1 MSFNPASW
9 SIKNPLPTIVIF
21 LFIGMVGW
29 FSFRSLGID
38 DLPNIDIPV
47 VSVTVVQKGAS
58 PSELELQVTKK
69 VEDAVAGL
77 GDIKQILS
85 MVRDEVSITSVN
97 FELGTNAD
105 RATDEIRNSISQIRQ
120 DLPQDAEE
128 PIIEKVDV
136 FAEPVIA
143 YTLSSSQRSV
153 EQLSDL
159 VDREISR
166 GLLQIS
172 GVSRVERLGGVD
184 REIRV
189 NLDSQRL
196 QAFNITATQVNE
208 QIRSLN
214 ANLPAGRTEI
224 AGSENNVRT
233 IGSAKSVAEL
243 KKYRINLS
251 NNDTIPLESL
261 GMVEDGNAEV
271 RQSALLDGKPVV
283 AFVVQRTKNST
294 VVGVADKVVTKIAE
308 LKQQLP
314 QDLQFNLIFDRATA
328 IRASY
333 DATIDD
339 LLWGSLFTIITVG
352 LFLRDW
358 RTTLIAGIALPLSIL
373 PTFWVMRTCGY
384 TLNNMTLLG
393 LALALGNL
401 IDDAVCT
408 IEDTDRHLKMGKKPR
423 HAAFEAAKEL
433 GLGVLASAATI
444 ISVFLPVA
452 FMGGVPGQFFQ
463 PFGMTIV
470 SSTIFSS
477 IIAITV
483 TPMLCAYLLKDAP
496 LTDDRSVERRKG
508 NWRQIFDLLR
518 GKRRSQGLLQATQQ
532 QELLWQA
539 ESWREGGTGSSSA
552 IVLSNNSSLLFG
564 QPEPIAPPPKSSFY
578 RQLIAGAL
586 HNRFTVLIFAIVIFV
601 ASLQL
606 IPFIPQGLAGSGDSG
621 LSKVLLDLPPGT
633 RLQETETV
641 VGDISK
647 ILKEN
652 PAVASVFGTAGN
664 DGKVNTAS
672 IYVNLLPKEQRQTS
686 QKEFEKQ
693 MRAKFYQLPGV
704 RISFQNQG
712 AGGGTK
718 ALAIVLKGENVDV
731 LEQTAQNLESQMK
744 QISGLVEVS
753 SSINLVKPEAIV
765 LPDLARATDLGV
777 SVQAIASTAS
787 LALIGDNEAFLPKFN
802 LNDRQIPIRVQID
815 PKERQ
820 NINTLKNL
828 QIPSNDGS
836 LVPLSAVAEVKIASG
851 PVEITRI
858 DRSRQ
863 VMLEANLQGIALGD
877 ALELVNALPAL
888 NPLPAGIT
896 QEPVAGGEAEI
907 MEDVF
912 TRFSAALGLG
922 VISIYT
928 VLIVLYNS
936 FFYPLAILVALPL
949 SVGGALLALLVTQ
962 KELGVYALVG
972 MVLLMGLVTKN
983 AILLVDF
990 AIAGI
995 EEGKSKFQAVLEAG
1009 VSRLRPILMTSF
1021 STIAGMIPI
1030 ALELGADGEVR
1041 SPMAIA
1047 VIGGFTTSTMLTLVV
1062 VPVLFTYLS
1071 RKRKIG
1077 KREA

>member
-1 MSFNPASW
+1 MSLNPASW

-21 LFIGMVGW
+21 LFIGIVGW

-47 VSVTVVQKGAS
+47 VSITVTQKGAS
-58 PSELELQVTKK
+58 PSELEFQVTKK

-77 GDIKQILS
+77 GDIKQIIS
-85 MVRDEVSITSVN
+85 TVQDERSITSVN
-97 FELGTNAD
+97 FELGIDAN
-105 RATDEIRNSISQIRQ
+105 RAVDEIRNAISQIRQ
-120 DLPQDAEE
+120 DLPQDTEE
-128 PIIEKVDV
+128 PIVEKVDV

-153 EQLSDL
+153 EQLSDF
-159 VDREISR
+159 VDRDISR
-166 GLLQIS
+166 TLLKIQGIS
-172 GVSRVERLGGVD
+172 RIERLGGLD

-189 NLDSQRL
+189 NLDSKRL
-196 QAFNITATQVNE
+196 QALNITATQVNDG
-208 QIRSLN
+208 IRSLN
-214 ANLPAGRTEI
+214 ANLPAGRTEL

-233 IGSAKSVAEL
+233 IGSAKTIEEL
-243 KKYRINLS
+243 RKYRINLS
-251 NNDTIPLESL
+251 NNDTVTLDSL
-261 GMVEDGNAEV
+261 GTVEDGNAEV
-271 RQSALLDGKPVV
+271 RQTAFLNGQPVV
-283 AFVVQRTKNST
+283 AFVVQRTKAST
-294 VVGVADKVVTKIAE
+294 VVGVADKVAAE
-308 LKQQLP
+308 IGELQKKLPKDLKF
-314 QDLQFNLIFDRATA
+314 DLIFNQGVP
-328 IRASY
+328 IRAAY
-333 DATIDD
+333 DGMIDD
-339 LLWGSLFTIITVG
+339 LLWGSLFTVLTVG
-352 LFLRDW
+352 LFLQNW

-373 PTFWVMRTCGY
+373 PTFWVMRSCGY
-384 TLNNMTLLG
+384 TLNSMTLLG

-408 IEDTDRHLKMGKKPR
+408 IEDTDRHLKMGKNSVQ
-423 HAAFEAAKEL
+423 AAYDAAKEL

-470 SSTIFSS
+470 ASTIFSS

-483 TPMLCAYLLKDAP
+483 TPMLCAYLLR
-496 LTDDRSVERRKG
+496 TENQQSNRR
-508 NWRQIFDLLR
+508 NWRQFFSFVP
-518 GKRRSQGLLQATQQ
+518 RSKNPQGLLQAAQQ

-539 ESWREGGTGSSSA
+539 ENWQSNSNNSSA
-552 IVLSNNSSLLFG
+552 IVLSNSSSLLFG
-564 QPEPIAPPPKSSFY
+564 KPTPTPPPLPPKFSPY
-578 RQLIAGAL
+578 RQLIAWAL
-586 HNRFTVLIFAIVIFV
+586 HNRFTIIILAIVVFI

-621 LSKVLLDLPPGT
+621 LSKVLVDLPPGA
-633 RLQETETV
+633 RLRETETV
-641 VGDISK
+641 TRDISE
-647 ILKEN
+647 ILREN
-652 PAVASVFGTAGN
+652 PVVASVFGTAGS
-664 DGKVNTAS
+664 GGRINTAA
-672 IYVNLLPKEQRQTS
+672 IYVNLLPKDKRQTS

-693 MRAKFYQLPGV
+693 MRAKFQQLPGA

-712 AGGGTK
+712 AGGGSK
-718 ALAIVLKGENVDV
+718 ALAIVLKGENVAL
-731 LEQTAQNLESQMK
+731 LEQTAQNLESQME
-744 QISGLVEVS
+744 QLQGLVEVS

-765 LPDLARATDLGV
+765 VPDLTRATDLGV
-777 SVQAIASTAS
+777 SVEAIASTAS
-787 LALIGDNEAFLPKFN
+787 LALIGDKEAFLAKFN
-802 LNDRQIPIRVQID
+802 LNDRQIPIRVQLD

-820 NINTLKNL
+820 NIDTLKNL
-828 QIPSNDGS
+828 QIPSKNGS

-877 ALELVNALPAL
+877 ALKLVNNLPAF
-888 NPLPAGIT
+888 NPLPSGIT

-907 MEDVF
+907 MKDVF
-912 TRFSAALGLG
+912 TRFSSALGLG

-928 VLIVLYNS
+928 VLIILYNS

-949 SVGGALLALLVTQ
+949 SIGGALMGLLVAQ

-990 AIAGI
+990 ALAGV

-1009 VSRLRPILMTSF
+1009 VARLRPIVMTSF

-1047 VIGGFTTSTMLTLVV
+1047 VIGGFTTSTLLTLVV
-1062 VPVLFTYLS
+1062 VPVLFTYLN
-1071 RKRKIG
+1071 RKKKSNLFVRQ
-1077 KREA
+1077 

>member
-21 LFIGMVGW
+21 IFIGMVGW

-58 PSELELQVTKK
+58 PSELEFQVTKK

-77 GDIKQILS
+77 GDIKQIIS
-85 MVRDEVSITSVN
+85 TIQDEVSVTSVG
-97 FELGTNAD
+97 FELGINAD
-105 RATDEIRNSISQIRQ
+105 RAADDIRNSISQIRQ
-120 DLPQDAEE
+120 ELPQDVEE

-143 YTLSSSQRSV
+143 YSISSSQRSI
-153 EQLSDL
+153 EQLSDF
-159 VDREISR
+159 VDRDISR
-166 GLLQIS
+166 GLLQIK
-172 GVSRVERLGGVD
+172 GVSKVERLGGLD

-189 NLDSQRL
+189 NLDSERL
-196 QAFNITATQVNE
+196 QAFNITATQVNDR
-208 QIRSLN
+208 IRSLN

-224 AGSENNVRT
+224 DGSENNVRT

-243 KKYRINLS
+243 KKYRIELPNK
-251 NNDTIPLESL
+251 DTVTLDSL
-261 GMVEDGNAEV
+261 GTVEDSNAEV
-271 RQSALLDGKPVV
+271 RQTAYLDGKPVV
-283 AFVVQRTKNST
+283 AFVVQRTKAST
-294 VVGVADKVVTKIAE
+294 VVGVSDKVAIKIKE
-308 LKQQLP
+308 LQQQLP
-314 QDLQFNLIFDRATA
+314 KDIKFNLIFDQADS
-328 IRASY
+328 IRSTY
-333 DATIDD
+333 DGMLGD
-339 LLWGSLFTIITVG
+339 LLWGSLFTVITVG
-352 LFLRDW
+352 LFLRNW

-373 PTFWVMRTCGY
+373 PTFWVMTTCGY

-423 HAAFEAAKEL
+423 HAALEAAQEL

-452 FMGGVPGQFFQ
+452 FMGGIPGQFFQ

-470 SSTIFSS
+470 ASTIFSS

-483 TPMLCAYLLKDAP
+483 TPMLCAYLLKDNNSRNLP
-496 LTDDRSVERRKG
+496 KRNWFG
-508 NWRQIFDLLR
+508 NWRQFLAFASR
-518 GKRRSQGLLQATQQ
+518 QKNPQGLLQASQQ

-539 ESWREGGTGSSSA
+539 ETWRGNSPTSSA
-552 IVLSNNSSLLFG
+552 IVLSGNSSLLFG
-564 QPEPIAPPPKSSFY
+564 HPTPTPPPPPTKVSPY
-578 RQLIAGAL
+578 RHAIAWAL
-586 HNRFTVLIFAIVIFV
+586 HNRFTVVILAIVIFIG
-601 ASLQL
+601 SLQL
-606 IPFIPQGLAGSGDSG
+606 VPFIPQGLAGSGDSG
-621 LSKVLLDLPPGT
+621 LSKVLVDLPPGA
-633 RLQETETV
+633 RLKETETV
-641 VGDISK
+641 VNDIGK
-647 ILKEN
+647 ILREH
-652 PAVASVFGTAGN
+652 PAVASVFGTAGSG
-664 DGKVNTAS
+664 GKINNAS
-672 IYVNLLPKEQRQTS
+672 IYVNLLPEGKRQTS
-686 QKEFEKQ
+686 QKEFEMQ
-693 MRAKFYQLPGV
+693 MRGKFQQLPGA

-718 ALAIVLKGENVDV
+718 ALAIVLKGENIAL

-744 QISGLVEVS
+744 QLPNLVEVS
-753 SSINLVKPEAIV
+753 SSVNLVKPEAIV
-765 LPDLARATDLGV
+765 VPDIARATDLGV
-777 SVQAIASTAS
+777 SVQAIARTAS

-820 NINTLKNL
+820 NLDTLKNL
-828 QIPSNDGS
+828 QIPTDSGS

-851 PVEITRI
+851 PVEITRL

-863 VMLEANLQGIALGD
+863 VLLEANLQGIALGD
-877 ALELVNALPAL
+877 ALKQVNSLPAF
-888 NPLPAGIT
+888 NPLPQGIT
-896 QEPVAGGEAEI
+896 QEPVPGGEAEI
-907 MEDVF
+907 MADVF
-912 TRFSAALGLG
+912 TRFSTALGLG

-928 VLIVLYNS
+928 VLIILYNS

-949 SVGGALLALLVTQ
+949 SVGGALLGLLVAQ

-995 EEGKSKFQAVLEAG
+995 EEGKSKFQAVIEAG
-1009 VSRLRPILMTSF
+1009 ASRLRPILMTSF

-1041 SPMAIA
+1041 SPMAIS
-1047 VIGGFTTSTMLTLVV
+1047 VVGGFSTSTLLTLIV

-1071 RKRKIG
+1071 REKKIH
-1077 KREA
+1077 